1 MKKYNN
7 ITLGCDPEL
16 FVKDFDG
23 NLVSAIDKFGGTK
36 ENPKPI
42 SDNGHCIQED
52 NVAVEFNIPP
62 CIDKESFVRE
72 IDFVMDHLEEKSME
86 MGLELAIQPSGE
98 FEIDDLMH
106 PRACEFG
113 CEPDFNAWT
122 GYVNESPEP
131 FSRLRTCGGHIHVG
145 YDNPEIEDNLKI
157 IQAMDLFLGVPSIIM
172 DEDTLRRSMYGNAGA
187 FRNKPFGVEYRVLSN
202 FWISSTELMEWAYEN
217 TIKAIEFAQNLNL
230 TDKDSERIQK
240 CINNSDKKIA
250 KALIKKFKLAII
262 ETEKVKENA

>member
-86 MGLELAIQPSGE
+86 MGLEE
-98 FEIDDLMH
+98 
-106 PRACEFG
+106 
-113 CEPDFNAWT
+113 
-122 GYVNESPEP
+122 
-131 FSRLRTCGGHIHVG
+131 
-145 YDNPEIEDNLKI
+145 
-157 IQAMDLFLGVPSIIM
+157 
-172 DEDTLRRSMYGNAGA
+172 
-187 FRNKPFGVEYRVLSN
+187 
-202 FWISSTELMEWAYEN
+202 
-217 TIKAIEFAQNLNL
+217 
-230 TDKDSERIQK
+230 QK
-240 CINNSDKKIA
+240 QI
-250 KALIKKFKLAII
+250 
-262 ETEKVKENA
+262 